1 MTLVRSDPSHE
12 TVHLPQRPGL
22 VPRPRLVEWLNEGL
36 ATGCKLTLISAYAGF
51 YKTMLVSEWIASCGR
66 PVGWLSLEEGDGDPA
81 RFISYL
87 VKTLQTIKAGIGDG
101 LLASLQLPQSL
112 QMETILTTL
121 LNEISVLPEHF
132 LLILD
137 DFCMIDSQPVDQSL
151 AILIEHQLPQMH
163 LIIATREDPSLP
175 LAHLRA
181 AGKVM
186 GWKGRK
192 REGATIYFL
201 GSPFSPCI
209 FLI

>member
-1 MTLVRSDPSHE
+1 LTHVRSDPSHE
-12 TVHLPQRPGL
+12 TVHLTQRPGL

-36 ATGCKLTLISAYAGF
+36 ATGCKLTLISAYARF
-51 YKTMLVSEWIASCGR
+51 YKTMLVSEWITGCGR

-87 VKTLQTIKAGIGDG
+87 VKMLQTIKAGIGDG
-101 LLASLQLPQSL
+101 LLAALQLPQPL

-181 AGKVM
+181 AGPS
-186 GWKGRK
+186 GLPAFHG
-192 REGATIYFL
+192 
-201 GSPFSPCI
+201 
-209 FLI
+209 